1 MKLFDISLKNVN
13 IFTSKNLSNNFFSC
27 KNIKI
32 LRELLGWLERANTIM
47 VYISVIL
54 IRYSHFIKTKNVF
67 QILAYIMTQ
76 IVFTDTS
83 SLIKVPFSHWRK
95 ISCTI
100 ICVITLCYK
109 SYYLRLNQSLHCT
122 NWKVFRFL
130 SESQNCER

>member
-32 LRELLGWLERANTIM
+32 LRELLGWLERGNTIM
-47 VYISVIL
+47 VYITVIL

-83 SLIKVPFSHWRK
+83 SLIKVPFSH
-95 ISCTI
+95 
-100 ICVITLCYK
+100 
-109 SYYLRLNQSLHCT
+109 
-122 NWKVFRFL
+122 
-130 SESQNCER
+130 